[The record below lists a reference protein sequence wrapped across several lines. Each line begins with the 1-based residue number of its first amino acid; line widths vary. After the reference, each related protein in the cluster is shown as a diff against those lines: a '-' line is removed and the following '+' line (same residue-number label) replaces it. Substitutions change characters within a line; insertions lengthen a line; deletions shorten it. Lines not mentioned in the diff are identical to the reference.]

1 MFAIPAAGLMFPAL
15 FGMIFLGFPIAFSL
29 IAVAVLFGFSVFGA
43 SFGDQLFGRVIDV
56 AGNFVLIQI
65 PLFVFMGAIFESS
78 SIATRLFDALRVWI
92 GRSPGGLAQAVI
104 IMCAIF
110 SASSGTV
117 GACEIVVGLMA
128 IPAMMQ
134 AGYRKD
140 LISGTICAGGSLGT
154 IIPPSVTVVVYATVA
169 DLPMGDLIAG
179 TMIPGLINTAL
190 FMLYIYLRCKLRPQD
205 GPPVAAEL
213 VDVPLRTKLW
223 LLGTALLP
231 CVALI
236 FAVLGTIFMGIAS
249 PTESAAIGALGSVL
263 LVIAYGDFNWKVL
276 YTAFERTV
284 LISAMAMTIILGGT
298 VFTSVF
304 MVNGGHTL
312 IKETI
317 QILHLGPT
325 GTIVAFM
332 LIIFILGFMLEWI
345 SILLI
350 TVPIFSAVL
359 PGLGIDPLWFAVLAL
374 TVLQT
379 SYLTPPM
386 APSIFYLRSIAPK
399 EITYV
404 DMYRG
409 VIPFVAM
416 IVVTA
421 LFVYFIPTT
430 ATWLPQ
436 ILFRL

>member
-1 MFAIPAAGLMFPAL
+1 MFAVPAAGLMFPAL

-29 IAVAVLFGFSVFGA
+29 IAVAFLFGLSIFGTG
-43 SFGDQLFGRVIDV
+43 FGNQLFGRVVDV

-65 PLFVFMGAIFESS
+65 PLFVFMGALFESS
-78 SIATRLFDALRVWI
+78 SIATRLFTAMRVWV

-128 IPAMMQ
+128 IPAMLK

-140 LISGTICAGGSLGT
+140 LISGTICGGGSLGT

-169 DLPMGDLIAG
+169 DLPMGDVIAG
-179 TMIPGLINTAL
+179 TVFPGLINTAL
-190 FMLYIYLRCKLRPQD
+190 FMLYIYIRCRLRPQD
-205 GPPVAAEL
+205 GPPLPAEEL
-213 VDVPLRTKLW
+213 AMPLKEKLW
-223 LLGTALLP
+223 LLLTALFP

-249 PTESAAIGALGSVL
+249 PTKSAAIGALGTLL
-263 LVIAYGDFNWKVL
+263 LVIAYGDFSWQVL
-276 YTAFERTV
+276 YNAFERTI

-298 VFTSVF
+298 IFTSIF
-304 MVNGGHTL
+304 MINGGHTM
-312 IKETI
+312 IKEAV
-317 QILHLGPT
+317 QFFSLGTT
-325 GTIVAFM
+325 GTIIVF
-332 LIIFILGFMLEWI
+332 LTIVFILGFMLEWI

-350 TVPIFSAVL
+350 TVPIFTAVL
-359 PGLGIDPLWFAVLAL
+359 PGLGIDPLWFSVLVL

-399 EITYV
+399 EITYM

-409 VIPFVAM
+409 VIPFVGM
-416 IVVTA
+416 IMLTA
-421 LFVYFIPTT
+421 LIVYAIPTT

>member
-1 MFAIPAAGLMFPAL
+1 MLAIPAAGLMFPVL
-15 FGMIFLGFPIAFSL
+15 FGMIFLGFPVAFAL
-29 IAVAVLFGFSVFGA
+29 IATAMLFGFGIFGA
-43 SFGDQLFGRVIDV
+43 GFGHQLFGRVVDV

-78 SIATRLFDALRVWI
+78 SISDRLFQALRVWI
-92 GRSPGGLAQAVI
+92 GRSPGGLSQAVI

-128 IPAMMQ
+128 IPAMLQ

-140 LISGTICAGGSLGT
+140 LISGTICGGGSLGT

-179 TMIPGLINTAL
+179 TMIPGLVNTAL
-190 FMLYIYLRCKLRPQD
+190 FMIYIYARCRLYPQD
-205 GPPVAAEL
+205 AP
-213 VDVPLRTKLW
+213 PLRDDDSDAPWGEKLW
-223 LLGTALLP
+223 LLFTALLP
-231 CVALI
+231 CVLLI
-236 FAVLGTIFMGIAS
+236 IAVLGTIFMGIAS
-249 PTESAAIGALGSVL
+249 PTESAAVGALGALL
-263 LVIAYGDFNWKVL
+263 LVVAYGDFKWPVL
-276 YTAFERTV
+276 IEAFRRTV

-298 VFTSVF
+298 VFTSIF
-304 MVNGGHTL
+304 MVNGGHTM
-312 IKETI
+312 IRGAI
-317 QILHLGPT
+317 QFFDLGPT
-325 GTIVAFM
+325 STIMVF
-332 LIIFILGFMLEWI
+332 LTLVFLLGFILEWI

-350 TVPIFSAVL
+350 CIPIFNAVI
-359 PGLGIDPLWFAVLAL
+359 PALGIDPLWFAVLVL
-374 TVLQT
+374 TILQT

-399 EITYV
+399 EITYM

-409 VIPFVAM
+409 VVPFLAM
-416 IVVTA
+416 ILLTGVV
-421 LFVYFIPTT
+421 VYFVPWT

>member
-1 MFAIPAAGLMFPAL
+1 MLSIPLAGLMFPTL

-29 IAVAVLFGFSVFGA
+29 IAVAFLFGFSIFGA
-43 SFGDQLFGRVIDV
+43 GFGHQMFGRVADV

-65 PLFVFMGAIFESS
+65 PLFVFMGAVFESS
-78 SIATRLFDALRVWI
+78 SIADRLFRAMRVWV
-92 GRSPGGLAQAVI
+92 GRSPGGLAQSVI

-140 LISGTICAGGSLGT
+140 LISGTICGGGSLGT

-179 TMIPGLINTAL
+179 TVIPGLINTAL
-190 FMLYIYLRCKLRPQD
+190 FMVYIYIRCRLRPQD
-205 GPPVAAEL
+205 GPPLPAEEL
-213 VDVPLRTKLW
+213 NVPLREKLW
-223 LLGTALLP
+223 LLFTALFP

-249 PTESAAIGALGSVL
+249 PTESAAVGALGALL
-263 LVIAYGDFNWKVL
+263 LVIAYGDFSWRVL
-276 YTAFERTV
+276 YNAFERTILV
-284 LISAMAMTIILGGT
+284 SAMAMTIILGGT
-298 VFTSVF
+298 IFTSIF
-304 MVNGGHTL
+304 MVNGGHTM
-312 IKETI
+312 IKEGI
-317 QILHLGPT
+317 AFFNLGPT
-325 GTIVAFM
+325 ATIMMFLFVV
-332 LIIFILGFMLEWI
+332 FILGFMLEWI

-350 TVPIFSAVL
+350 TVPMFNAVL
-359 PGLGIDPLWFAVLAL
+359 PVLGIDPLWFGVLVL
-374 TVLQT
+374 TILQT

-399 EITYV
+399 EITYM

-409 VIPFVAM
+409 VIPFVVM
-416 IVVTA
+416 ILLTG
-421 LFVYFIPTT
+421 LFVYFIPAT

>member
-1 MFAIPAAGLMFPAL
+1 M
-15 FGMIFLGFPIAFSL
+15 
-29 IAVAVLFGFSVFGA
+29 
-43 SFGDQLFGRVIDV
+43 
-56 AGNFVLIQI
+56 
-65 PLFVFMGAIFESS
+65 
-78 SIATRLFDALRVWI
+78 
-92 GRSPGGLAQAVI
+92 
-104 IMCAIF
+104 
-110 SASSGTV
+110 
-117 GACEIVVGLMA
+117 
-128 IPAMMQ
+128 
-134 AGYRKD
+134 
-140 LISGTICAGGSLGT
+140 
-154 IIPPSVTVVVYATVA
+154 
-169 DLPMGDLIAG
+169 IAG

-213 VDVPLRTKLW
+213 VDIPLREKLW

-231 CVALI
+231 CIALI

-263 LVIAYGDFNWKVL
+263 LVIAYGDFSWKVL

-317 QILHLGPT
+317 QVLHLGPT
-325 GTIVAFM
+325 GTIIAFM

-399 EITYV
+399 EITYA

-409 VIPFVAM
+409 VIPFVGM
-416 IVVTA
+416 IVITA